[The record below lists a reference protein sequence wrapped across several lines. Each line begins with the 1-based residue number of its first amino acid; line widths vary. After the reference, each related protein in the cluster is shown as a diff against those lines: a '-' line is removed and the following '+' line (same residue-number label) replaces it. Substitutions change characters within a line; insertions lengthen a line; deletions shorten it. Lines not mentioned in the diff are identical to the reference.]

1 MKTILLPVEEH
12 SLLHPMLQTALLLG
26 RSFESYIEGVPVS
39 LNLPVA
45 LPIDIAIGVS
55 SVLDPATRREMAE
68 AARQHFESFMAASSV
83 RRTGPED
90 APGLGF
96 GWHTGELMS
105 DTDLGSYGR
114 VFDITVV
121 GRPSGSANHPRLAT
135 AEAALFESGRPI
147 LIAPPVA
154 PETIGRTAL
163 IAWNASTE
171 TARTVSHAMPFLKR
185 ADRVVV
191 LTLENWGGAGPS
203 GEDLA
208 RSLRHHGIPVEV
220 MRGPNPGGKP
230 GEAILSAAASLGCD
244 LLVKGA
250 YTQSRLRQ
258 MILGGATSHILA
270 NTTMPVI
277 MAH

>member
-1 MKTILLPVEEH
+1 MKTILIPIEEH
-12 SLLHPMLQTALLLG
+12 SLLHPVLETALLVG
-26 RSFESYIEGVPVS
+26 RTFESYIEAVPVS
-39 LNLPVA
+39 VNLPVA

-68 AARQHFESFMAASSV
+68 ASRQHFESFMTAQAIA
-83 RRTGPED
+83 RATPETG
-90 APGLGF
+90 GLCFGF
-96 GWHTGELMS
+96 HAGELMS
-105 DTDLGSYGR
+105 DNDIGSHGR
-114 VFDITVV
+114 AFDITIV

-147 LIAPPVA
+147 LIAPPTA
-154 PETIGRTAL
+154 PHSLGGTVV

-171 TARTVSHAMPFLKR
+171 TARTISHAMPLLKR
-185 ADRVVV
+185 AQRVFV
-191 LTLENWGGAGPS
+191 LTVEDWGGSGPS
-203 GEDLA
+203 AEDLA
-208 RSLRHHGIPVEV
+208 RSLRRHGMPVEV
-220 MRGPNPGGKP
+220 TRVPNPSGRP
-230 GEAILSAAASLGCD
+230 GEAILSAASSLGCD

-270 NTTMPVI
+270 HTTLPVF

>member
-1 MKTILLPVEEH
+1 MKTILIPIEEH
-12 SLLHPMLQTALLLG
+12 SLLHPALETALLLG
-26 RSFESYIEGVPVS
+26 RTFDSYIEGVPISV
-39 LNLPVA
+39 NLPVA

-55 SVLDPATRREMAE
+55 SVLDPTTRREMAQ
-68 AARQHFESFMAASSV
+68 ASKQHFESFMAARSIP
-83 RRTGPED
+83 RTGAD
-90 APGLGF
+90 HPGLCF
-96 GWHTGELMS
+96 GWHDGELMS
-105 DTDLGSYGR
+105 DNDLGGYGR
-114 VFDITVV
+114 VFDITLV

-154 PETIGRTAL
+154 PKILGESIV

-171 TARTVSHAMPFLKR
+171 TARTISHAMPMLTR
-185 ADRVVV
+185 AQRVVV
-191 LTLENWGGAGPS
+191 LTIEDWGVSGPPA
-203 GEDLA
+203 EDLA
-208 RSLRHHGIPVEV
+208 RALRRHGVPVEV
-220 MRGPNPGGKP
+220 AAFPNPTGRP

-244 LLVKGA
+244 LVVKGA

-270 NTTMPVI
+270 HTTLPVF

>member
-1 MKTILLPVEEH
+1 MKTILIPIEEH
-12 SLLHPMLQTALLLG
+12 SLLHPALETALLLG
-26 RSFESYIEGVPVS
+26 RTFDSYIEGVPISV
-39 LNLPVA
+39 NLPVA

-55 SVLDPATRREMAE
+55 SVLDSTTRREMAQ
-68 AARQHFESFMAASSV
+68 ASKQHFESFMAARSIPLA
-83 RRTGPED
+83 GAD
-90 APGLGF
+90 HPGLCF
-96 GWHTGELMS
+96 GWRDGELMS
-105 DTDLGSYGR
+105 DNDLGGYGR
-114 VFDITVV
+114 VFDITLV

-147 LIAPPVA
+147 LIAPPVT
-154 PETIGRTAL
+154 PKTLGESVV

-171 TARTVSHAMPFLKR
+171 TARTISHAMPMLTR
-185 ADRVVV
+185 ARRVVV
-191 LTLENWGGAGPS
+191 LTIEDWGVAGPP

-208 RSLRHHGIPVEV
+208 RSLRRHGVSVEV
-220 MRGPNPGGKP
+220 AAFPNPTGRP

-270 NTTMPVI
+270 HTTLPVF